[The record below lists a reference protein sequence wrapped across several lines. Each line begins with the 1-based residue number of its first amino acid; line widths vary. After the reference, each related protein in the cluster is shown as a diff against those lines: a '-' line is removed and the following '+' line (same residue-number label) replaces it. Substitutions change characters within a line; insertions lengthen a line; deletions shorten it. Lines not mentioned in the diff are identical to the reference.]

1 MADKI
6 TVDQVNELLAVLRTD
21 ASVDAKVQLVTAAKS
36 GIKQHNV
43 PDHAIPIL
51 FEALRTASSSQHA
64 ALVNAGFTGLNHLL
78 TRLSRQEP
86 KFLAKEAARTLPLIV
101 EKLGDVKE
109 KYRTLAQQSLV
120 TLYQAAPMDVERSLR
135 NTAMTGKNPR
145 AKETSMQW
153 LLQMHHEQGLPF
165 RAYVPVLMELLEDA
179 DGMVRDAAKATVIE
193 LFRSAPNAAK
203 TDLKK
208 QLKNFKV
215 RPAIEQAIVKEL
227 APTPGAPA
235 ADPIPRPE
243 SRAVR
248 QQAHPPLSTAPS
260 FAASVASLGERPIT
274 PMPDASRAEQVEPA
288 YVNTQRELDDIFKE
302 MHVWFEGK
310 ETEQNWL
317 KREESVTRLRRLL
330 AGNAADYTD
339 AFLNN
344 TRALL
349 DGIIKAVVTL
359 RTSLCKE
366 GCSLVQDI
374 AAAFGPGID
383 PMVEILM
390 QTLVKLSAGTKKIS
404 SQLANTTVEAIIANA
419 TYSTRILQHVW
430 GACQDKNVQPRTYA
444 TGWVKTIITK
454 EMGHKGHIEHSGGLE
469 IIEKCIKKGLA
480 DPNPGVR
487 ERMRATYWAFSGIW
501 PARAEVI
508 MTNLDNTAQ
517 KLLQNDPN
525 NPNSPKRPEGAAA
538 ATVRPGLGFSKST
551 TGASKPS
558 LRETMLAK
566 KKEAFATRNLPARP
580 GSAMAHF
587 SPVRTVSGSSN
598 ASSSSSSAAAAVATA
613 TGSSSAATFGRQRGE
628 GGLSVAPVR
637 PARRRPEL
645 HARPAT
651 AGPYSVRTHD
661 HPSAEQNSPPEKL
674 RTKAAITPKTLGASP
689 KRTAPRSRPGHQATA
704 SDSNLVTPSRAV
716 AAAPIN
722 KAAATAHKTGAA
734 AAATSSPRT
743 SPAKPKPGATRGAAV
758 KVPAAPPASASP
770 TRVRNKAEPKSAA
783 VPAPAT
789 VPGPEVEEMEVELET
804 EVAQEVPAET
814 DEVEPV
820 FAAEVEIPLDRSV
833 TPTSP
838 TPVKAVPARKVGPVA
853 LSPSDENALSSLVMS
868 PPLKVYE
875 DPFSDDQSTTTP
887 TAALFAPTVLEDRP
901 VNEDAGN
908 LARLPDESAAAI
920 ASAAAEAAAA
930 SVGSKDASAM
940 AVVDAMR
947 LEPSVVSTGVFPS
960 SPEKA
965 KQNARLLDSGIAK
978 VKAQALDVH
987 GFRKLQGII
996 RDASNAAMT
1005 NGLAAK
1011 TGAAAVFTDE
1021 RFDALLL
1028 GLFCYLE
1035 SPVTNV
1041 PPEKVQDVKAQIL
1054 ATIKLLLKKSRDRF
1068 QPHVSRGLEALLAA
1082 RAGYD
1087 ARTHMVAGLELM
1099 ADELVTLGDAA
1110 EIALVLTRV
1119 LSAAP
1124 PTSNGGNATKERT
1137 LTSPHSLSM
1146 GLHVLK
1152 VLVDA
1157 RPTFQPTDTEL
1168 AQLSGLAQRCLESS
1182 ESSVRMDAVQLCV
1195 AMHER
1200 VGDGRFWGALRGVK
1214 DDPKSLI
1221 TYYIV
1226 KRQRE
1231 NDQSVRV

>member
-21 ASVDAKVQLVTAAKS
+21 ASVDAKLQLVTAAKS

-64 ALVNAGFTGLNHLL
+64 ALVNAGFTGLNHLI

-86 KFLAKEAARTLPLIV
+86 KFLTKEAARTLPLIV

-135 NTAMTGKNPR
+135 NSAMTGKNPR
-145 AKETSMQW
+145 AKESSMQW
-153 LLQMHHEQGLPF
+153 LLQMHHEQGMPF

-179 DGMVRDAAKATVIE
+179 DGMVRDATKATVIE

-227 APTPGAPA
+227 GPTLSAPA
-235 ADPIPRPE
+235 TDPIPRPE
-243 SRAVR
+243 SRALR
-248 QQAHPPLSTAPS
+248 QQPPPLSTASS
-260 FAASVASLGERPIT
+260 FAASVASQSERPIT
-274 PMPDASRAEQVEPA
+274 PLPDVGHADQVDPA

-302 MHVWFEGK
+302 MHIWFEGR

-330 AGNAADYTD
+330 AGNATDYAD

-349 DGIIKAVVTL
+349 DGIIKAVTTL

-366 GCSLVQDI
+366 GCSLVQDV

-404 SQLANTTVEAIIANA
+404 SQLANTTVEAIISNA
-419 TYSTRILQHVW
+419 TYSTRILQHIW
-430 GACQDKNVQPRTYA
+430 GACQDKNVQPRMYA
-444 TGWVKTIITK
+444 AGWVKTIITRGV
-454 EMGHKGHIEHSGGLE
+454 GHKSHIEHSGGLE
-469 IIEKCIKKGLA
+469 VIEKCIKKGLA

-487 ERMRATYWAFSGIW
+487 ERMRATYWTFSGIW
-501 PARAEVI
+501 PTRAEAI
-508 MTNLDNTAQ
+508 MAALDNSAQ

-525 NPNSPKRPEGAAA
+525 NPNSPKKAES
-538 ATVRPGLGFSKST
+538 ATAPTARPGLGFSKST
-551 TGASKPS
+551 TGAPKPS
-558 LRETMLAK
+558 VREAMLAK
-566 KKEAFATRNLPARP
+566 KKEALATRNLPARP

-587 SPVRTVSGSSN
+587 SPVRTVSGSSHAST
-598 ASSSSSSAAAAVATA
+598 ASSTTTTTSASSAATTTSTA
-613 TGSSSAATFGRQRGE
+613 GTFGRQRGE

-637 PARRRPEL
+637 PTRRRPEL

-661 HPSAEQNSPPEKL
+661 HPSMEQNSPPEKL
-674 RTKAAITPKTLGASP
+674 RLKAAITPRTLGASP
-689 KRTAPRSRPGHQATA
+689 KRTVPRSRPGHQSTA
-704 SDSNLVTPSRAV
+704 SDSNLVTPLQAV
-716 AAAPIN
+716 AVAPIS
-722 KAAATAHKTGAA
+722 KATVTGNASAAETAL
-734 AAATSSPRT
+734 SPRI
-743 SPAKPKPGATRGAAV
+743 SPTKAKPSATRGATVKAPSAPHAV
-758 KVPAAPPASASP
+758 TSPSRLRTKVELDPSP
-770 TRVRNKAEPKSAA
+770 TLEPEVAENQPEPEAEVLPENGAEPTAK
-783 VPAPAT
+783 PIF
-789 VPGPEVEEMEVELET
+789 EV
-804 EVAQEVPAET
+804 
-814 DEVEPV
+814 
-820 FAAEVEIPLDRSV
+820 EVEIPLPRSI

-838 TPVKAVPARKVGPVA
+838 VPARAVQTRKAAPTVSVVE
-853 LSPSDENALSSLVMS
+853 DENAISSLVMS

-875 DPFSDDQSTTTP
+875 DPFSDDQAPATP
-887 TAALFAPTVLEDRP
+887 TATIFAPTVLEDRP
-901 VNEDAGN
+901 VNEDAGVS
-908 LARLPDESAAAI
+908 ATGGAAAVT
-920 ASAAAEAAAA
+920 APE
-930 SVGSKDASAM
+930 SVGESGVAG
-940 AVVDAMR
+940 VDAAR
-947 LEPSVVSTGVFPS
+947 QRPGTVSPSSFPS

-965 KQNARLLDSGIAK
+965 RQNVRLLDSGIAK

-996 RDASNAAMT
+996 RDASNAAIT
-1005 NGLAAK
+1005 NGLVSK
-1011 TGAAAVFTDE
+1011 TGAAALFTDE
-1021 RFDALLL
+1021 RFDGLLL
-1028 GLFCYLE
+1028 GLFAYLE

-1054 ATIKLLLKKSRDRF
+1054 ATIKLLLKRSRDRF

-1110 EIALVLTRV
+1110 EIAVVLTQV

-1124 PTSNGGNATKERT
+1124 GNGSSTDAAKRRT
-1137 LTSPHSLSM
+1137 LTSPHSQSM

-1157 RPTFQPTDTEL
+1157 RPAFHPTDTEL

-1182 ESSVRMDAVQLCV
+1182 ESGVRMDAVQLCV

-1200 VGDGRFWGALRGVK
+1200 VGDGRFWGAMRGVK

-1226 KRQRE
+1226 KRQR
-1231 NDQSVRV
+1231 DKQTVQA

>member
-179 DGMVRDAAKATVIE
+179 DGMVRDAAKATVID

-248 QQAHPPLSTAPS
+248 QQPPPMSTASS
-260 FAASVASLGERPIT
+260 FAASVSSLSERPIT

-288 YVNTQRELDDIFKE
+288 YVNTQRELEDIFKE
-302 MHVWFEGK
+302 MHIWFEGK

-330 AGNAADYTD
+330 AGNAADYAD

-366 GCSLVQDI
+366 GCSLIQDI

-454 EMGHKGHIEHSGGLE
+454 EMGHKSHIEHSGGLE
-469 IIEKCIKKGLA
+469 IVEKCIKKGLA

-487 ERMRATYWAFSGIW
+487 ERMRATYWTFAGIW

-508 MTNLDNTAQ
+508 MTGLDNTAQ

-525 NPNSPKRPEGAAA
+525 NPNSPKKPEGAAA
-538 ATVRPGLGFSKST
+538 TTVRPGLGFSKST
-551 TGASKPS
+551 TGAAPKPS

-566 KKEAFATRNLPARP
+566 KKEALATRNLPARP

-598 ASSSSSSAAAAVATA
+598 ASSSSAATASGSSATAA
-613 TGSSSAATFGRQRGE
+613 TGASGAATFGRQRGE

-661 HPSAEQNSPPEKL
+661 HTSAEQNSPPEKL
-674 RTKAAITPKTLGASP
+674 RAKAAITPKTLGASP

-716 AAAPIN
+716 AAAPV
-722 KAAATAHKTGAA
+722 KKSTAATAT
-734 AAATSSPRT
+734 TPRT
-743 SPAKPKPGATRGAAV
+743 SPAKPKPGPTRGAAV
-758 KVPAAPPASASP
+758 KAPAAPAASTSP
-770 TRVRNKAEPKSAA
+770 SRARKQAELK
-783 VPAPAT
+783 PAPAPAPT
-789 VPGPEVEEMEVELET
+789 TEQGAEMGVEMEAEAEADVEVKQEVDEVPEVEAEMEVE
-804 EVAQEVPAET
+804 PAR
-814 DEVEPV
+814 
-820 FAAEVEIPLDRSV
+820 AAEIEIPLERSI

-838 TPVKAVPARKVGPVA
+838 TPVKAVPPRKVQD
-853 LSPSDENALSSLVMS
+853 DENALSSLVMS

-875 DPFSDDQSTTTP
+875 DPFSDDQSTATP
-887 TAALFAPTVLEDRP
+887 TATIFAPTVLEDRP

-908 LARLPDESAAAI
+908 LTRLPDENI
-920 ASAAAEAAAA
+920 EPGAAAA
-930 SVGSKDASAM
+930 KSADASAM
-940 AVVDAMR
+940 AIADATR
-947 LEPSVVSTGVFPS
+947 LEPSTVSTGTFPS

-996 RDASNAAMT
+996 RDASNAT
-1005 NGLAAK
+1005 ITSNGLATK
-1011 TGAAAVFTDE
+1011 TGAAALFTDE

-1028 GLFCYLE
+1028 GLFSYLE

-1041 PPEKVQDVKAQIL
+1041 PPEKEQDVKAQIL

-1099 ADELVTLGDAA
+1099 ADELVTLGDAV

-1119 LSAAP
+1119 LSTAP
-1124 PTSNGGNATKERT
+1124 SSGSGNGSTIKGRT

-1157 RPTFQPTDTEL
+1157 RPTFHPTDSEL

-1182 ESSVRMDAVQLCV
+1182 ESGVRMDAVQLCV

-1231 NDQSVRV
+1231 TDQSVRA

>member
-6 TVDQVNELLAVLRTD
+6 TLDQVNELLGVLRTD

-43 PDHAIPIL
+43 PDHTIPIL

-153 LLQMHHEQGLPF
+153 LLQMHHEQNLPF

-193 LFRSAPNAAK
+193 LFRDAPNAAK

-227 APTPGAPA
+227 APTGASSSAVA
-235 ADPIPRPE
+235 ADPVPRPE
-243 SRAVR
+243 SVQAVR
-248 QQAHPPLSTAPS
+248 PKAPISTATS
-260 FAASVASLGERPIT
+260 FAASVSSLSERPIT
-274 PMPDASRAEQVEPA
+274 PMPDASRAEAVEPA

-330 AGNAADYTD
+330 AGNAGDYAE

-374 AAAFGPGID
+374 ANTFGAGID
-383 PMVEILM
+383 PMVEILL

-404 SQLANTTVEAIIANA
+404 SQLANTTVDAIISKA

-444 TGWVKTIITK
+444 SGWIKTIINK
-454 EMGHKGHIEHSGGLE
+454 EMHHKNHVEHSGGLE
-469 IIEKCIKKGLA
+469 LIEKCIKKGLV

-487 ERMRATYWAFSGIW
+487 ERMRATYWFFAGVW

-508 MTNLDNTAQ
+508 MTGLDGTAQ
-517 KLLQNDPN
+517 KLLQNDSN
-525 NPNSPKRPEGAAA
+525 NPNSPKKPEGAAEK
-538 ATVRPGLGFSKST
+538 VRPGLGFSKST

-558 LRETMLAK
+558 LREAMLAK
-566 KKEAFATRNLPARP
+566 KKEALATRNLPARP

-598 ASSSSSSAAAAVATA
+598 ASSSSTAAGTSGTSGAAAEAKFT
-613 TGSSSAATFGRQRGE
+613 RQRGE

-661 HPSAEQNSPPEKL
+661 HPSAEQSSPPE
-674 RTKAAITPKTLGASP
+674 RMRSKAAITPKTLGASP
-689 KRTAPRSRPGHQATA
+689 KRTGPGPRTRPGHQATA

-716 AAAPIN
+716 APPAT
-722 KAAATAHKTGAA
+722 KAAASRPGAA
-734 AAATSSPRT
+734 ASSPRT
-743 SPAKPKPGATRGAAV
+743 SPAKPKPGAVRGAAGH
-758 KVPAAPPASASP
+758 KALPAHASASP
-770 TRVRNKAEPKSAA
+770 TRVRNK
-783 VPAPAT
+783 PAPEP
-789 VPGPEVEEMEVELET
+789 VPEAELEEELEIIEKAPEVEIELPLPME
-804 EVAQEVPAET
+804 
-814 DEVEPV
+814 
-820 FAAEVEIPLDRSV
+820 RSV

-838 TPVKAVPARKVGPVA
+838 TPTKPAVARKVAPAAVAPPPVDEDDA
-853 LSPSDENALSSLVMS
+853 LNAMVMS

-875 DPFSDDQSTTTP
+875 DPFQDDQSTATP
-887 TAALFAPTVLEDRP
+887 TAAIFAPTVLEDRP

-908 LARLPDESAAAI
+908 LARLPSEDAGAGV
-920 ASAAAEAAAA
+920 EAAV
-930 SVGSKDASAM
+930 STDASAM
-940 AVVDAMR
+940 TVTDATR
-947 LEPSVVSTGVFPS
+947 LEPNAPPALFPS

-996 RDASNAAMT
+996 RDASNAAISNGMT
-1005 NGLAAK
+1005 TK
-1011 TGAAAVFTDE
+1011 TGAVALFTDD

-1028 GLFCYLE
+1028 GLFAYLE

-1054 ATIKLLLKKSRDRF
+1054 ATIKLLLKKSRDNF

-1087 ARTHMVAGLELM
+1087 ARTHMVAGLELL

-1110 EIALVLTRV
+1110 EIALVLTRA
-1119 LSAAP
+1119 LSGP
-1124 PTSNGGNATKERT
+1124 VNGASSPAKTKPI
-1137 LTSPHSLSM
+1137 TSPHSLSM

-1157 RPTFQPTDTEL
+1157 RPAFQPTDTEL
-1168 AQLSGLAQRCLESS
+1168 AQLSGLAQHCLESS
-1182 ESSVRMDAVQLCV
+1182 ESGVRMDAVQLCV
-1195 AMHER
+1195 AVHER
-1200 VGDGRFWGALRGVK
+1200 VGDARFWGALRGVK

-1231 NDQSVRV
+1231 QSV

>member
-21 ASVDAKVQLVTAAKS
+21 ASVDAKIQLVTLAKS

-64 ALVNAGFTGLNHLL
+64 ALVNAGFTGLNHLI

-86 KFLAKEAARTLPLIV
+86 KYLAKEAARTLPLIV

-193 LFRSAPNAAK
+193 LFRNAPNAAK

-227 APTPGAPA
+227 APSPNAPA

-248 QQAHPPLSTAPS
+248 QPPPLSTTSS
-260 FAASVASLGERPIT
+260 FAASVASQSERPVT
-274 PMPDASRAEQVEPA
+274 PLPDASHADQVDPA

-317 KREESVTRLRRLL
+317 KREQSVTRLRQLL
-330 AGNAADYTD
+330 AGNATNYADT
-339 AFLNN
+339 FLNN

-349 DGIIKAVVTL
+349 DGIIKAVTTL

-366 GCSLVQDI
+366 GCSLIQDI
-374 AAAFGPGID
+374 AVAFGPGID
-383 PMVEILM
+383 PMIELLM

-404 SQLANTTVEAIIANA
+404 SQLANTTVEVIISNA

-430 GACQDKNVQPRTYA
+430 GACQDKNVQPRMYA
-444 TGWVKTIITK
+444 TGWVKIIITRG
-454 EMGHKGHIEHSGGLE
+454 MGHRSHIEHSGGLD

-487 ERMRATYWAFSGIW
+487 ERMRATYWTFAGIW
-501 PARAEVI
+501 PARAEMI
-508 MTNLDNTAQ
+508 MTGLDNSAQ
-517 KLLQNDPN
+517 KLLQNDPH
-525 NPNSPKRPEGAAA
+525 NPNSPKKAESVPAS
-538 ATVRPGLGFSKST
+538 TVRPGLGFSKST

-566 KKEAFATRNLPARP
+566 KKEAQATRTLPARP

-587 SPVRTVSGSSN
+587 SPVRTVSGSSQ
-598 ASSSSSSAAAAVATA
+598 APSSSTTTTSGSSTA
-613 TGSSSAATFGRQRGE
+613 TVTSSAATFGRQRGE

-637 PARRRPEL
+637 PVRRRPEL
-645 HARPAT
+645 HVRPAT

-674 RTKAAITPKTLGASP
+674 RMKAAITPRTLGASP
-689 KRTAPRSRPGHQATA
+689 KRTAPRSRPGHQSTA
-704 SDSNLVTPSRAV
+704 SESNLVTSSQATAV
-716 AAAPIN
+716 APASKAAEVGHTGTAAP
-722 KAAATAHKTGAA
+722 AL
-734 AAATSSPRT
+734 SPQT
-743 SPAKPKPGATRGAAV
+743 SPAKPKPGAIRGATV
-758 KVPAAPPASASP
+758 KAPAMPHTPISPSRLRGKVEPSLTPAS
-770 TRVRNKAEPKSAA
+770 E
-783 VPAPAT
+783 
-789 VPGPEVEEMEVELET
+789 PEVIEDQFEPNAPTASGIEPEDMPEPAFAVEM
-804 EVAQEVPAET
+804 
-814 DEVEPV
+814 
-820 FAAEVEIPLDRSV
+820 EIPLPRPA

-838 TPVKAVPARKVGPVA
+838 TPTPVA
-853 LSPSDENALSSLVMS
+853 QAKKVAPVAPTLDDDHAISSMVMS

-875 DPFSDDQSTTTP
+875 DPFSEDQAAAMPP
-887 TAALFAPTVLEDRP
+887 TIVFAPTVLEDRP
-901 VNEDAGN
+901 VNEDAG
-908 LARLPDESAAAI
+908 LHI
-920 ASAAAEAAAA
+920 AGADVAAA
-930 SVGSKDASAM
+930 SESVGDSTIAA
-940 AVVDAMR
+940 VDAAR
-947 LEPSVVSTGVFPS
+947 LGPGMVSPSSLPS

-965 KQNARLLDSGIAK
+965 RQSARLLDSGIAK

-996 RDASNAAMT
+996 RDASSAAIT
-1005 NGLAAK
+1005 NGLVNK
-1011 TGAAAVFTDE
+1011 SGAALLFTDE

-1028 GLFCYLE
+1028 GLFAYLE

-1087 ARTHMVAGLELM
+1087 ARTHIVAGLELM

-1110 EIALVLTRV
+1110 EIAIVLTQV

-1124 PTSNGGNATKERT
+1124 GNASNGVSTATANGRK
-1137 LTSPHSLSM
+1137 LSSPHSLSM

-1157 RPTFQPTDTEL
+1157 RPAFHPTDTEL

-1182 ESSVRMDAVQLCV
+1182 ESGVRMDAVQLCV

-1200 VGDGRFWGALRGVK
+1200 VGDGRFWGAMRGVK

-1231 NDQSVRV
+1231 IKQTAHA

>member
-6 TVDQVNELLAVLRTD
+6 TLDQVNELLGVLRTD
-21 ASVDAKVQLVTAAKS
+21 ASVETKVQLVTAAKS

-43 PDHAIPIL
+43 PDHAIPVL

-109 KYRTLAQQSLV
+109 KYRSLAQQSLV

-153 LLQMHHEQGLPF
+153 LLQMHHEHSLPF

-193 LFRSAPNAAK
+193 LFRGAPSAAK

-227 APTPGAPA
+227 APTGASSASSSAVAEPA
-235 ADPIPRPE
+235 PRPD
-243 SRAVR
+243 SARAVR
-248 QQAHPPLSTAPS
+248 PQAPLSTASS
-260 FAASVASLGERPIT
+260 FAASVSSLSERPIT
-274 PMPDASRAEQVEPA
+274 PMPDVSRAESVEPA

-330 AGNAADYTD
+330 AGNAADYAD

-344 TRALL
+344 ARALL
-349 DGIIKAVVTL
+349 DGIIKAIVTL

-366 GCSLVQDI
+366 GCSLIQDM
-374 AAAFGPGID
+374 ATTFGPGID
-383 PMVEILM
+383 PMVEILL

-404 SQLANTTVEAIIANA
+404 SQLANTTVEAIIAKA

-444 TGWVKTIITK
+444 SGWVKTIITK
-454 EMGHKGHIEHSGGLE
+454 EMHHKNHVEHSGGLDL
-469 IIEKCIKKGLA
+469 IEKCIKKGLL

-487 ERMRATYWAFSGIW
+487 ERMRATYWCFAGVW

-508 MTNLDNTAQ
+508 MTGLDSTAQ
-517 KLLQNDPN
+517 KLLQNDSN
-525 NPNSPKRPEGAAA
+525 NPNSPKKPEGAAA
-538 ATVRPGLGFSKST
+538 DKARPGLGFSKST

-558 LRETMLAK
+558 LREAMLAK
-566 KKEAFATRNLPARP
+566 KKETLASRHLPARP

-598 ASSSSSSAAAAVATA
+598 VSASSSAAPSSGTA
-613 TGSSSAATFGRQRGE
+613 EAKFGRQRGE

-637 PARRRPEL
+637 PTRRRPEL

-661 HPSAEQNSPPEKL
+661 HPSAEHSSPPERL
-674 RTKAAITPKTLGASP
+674 RSKAAITPKTLGASP
-689 KRTAPRSRPGHQATA
+689 KRTGPGAVPGPRTRPGHQTTA
-704 SDSNLVTPSRAV
+704 SDSNLLTPSRAV
-716 AAAPIN
+716 AAPPVT
-722 KAAATAHKTGAA
+722 KTAAGGAHRPGATATA
-734 AAATSSPRT
+734 SSPRT
-743 SPAKPKPGATRGAAV
+743 SPAKPKPGAVRGVAGHKATH
-758 KVPAAPPASASP
+758 APPASTSP
-770 TRVRNKAEPKSAA
+770 SRVRNKPAHAPEPVPEAEPEPELEIMEKA
-783 VPAPAT
+783 
-789 VPGPEVEEMEVELET
+789 PEVEIEL
-804 EVAQEVPAET
+804 
-814 DEVEPV
+814 
-820 FAAEVEIPLDRSV
+820 PLERSA

-838 TPVKAVPARKVGPVA
+838 TPTKPAAARKAAPAAGPAPVDDDDA
-853 LSPSDENALSSLVMS
+853 LSAMVMS

-875 DPFSDDQSTTTP
+875 DPFSEDQSTATP
-887 TAALFAPTVLEDRP
+887 TATIFAPTVLEDRP

-908 LARLPDESAAAI
+908 LARLPDEGAGLAVASTMSADA
-920 ASAAAEAAAA
+920 ASATTTT
-930 SVGSKDASAM
+930 DTT
-940 AVVDAMR
+940 R
-947 LEPSVVSTGVFPS
+947 LEPTASPALFPS
-960 SPEKA
+960 LPEKA

-996 RDASNAAMT
+996 REASNSAISNGMT
-1005 NGLAAK
+1005 TK
-1011 TGAAAVFTDE
+1011 TGAAALFTDE

-1028 GLFCYLE
+1028 GLFAYLE

-1054 ATIKLLLKKSRDRF
+1054 ATIKLLLKKSRDNF
-1068 QPHVSRGLEALLAA
+1068 QPHISRGLEALLAA

-1087 ARTHMVAGLELM
+1087 ARAHMVAGLELL

-1110 EIALVLTRV
+1110 EIALVLTRA
-1119 LSAAP
+1119 LTDQNDGPHGAAGPVP
-1124 PTSNGGNATKERT
+1124 PGKVKAI
-1137 LTSPHSLSM
+1137 TSPHSLSM

-1157 RPTFQPTDTEL
+1157 RPDFYPTDTEL
-1168 AQLSGLAQRCLESS
+1168 AQLSGLAQRCIESS
-1182 ESSVRMDAVQLCV
+1182 ESGVRMDAVQLCV

-1200 VGDGRFWGALRGVK
+1200 VGDARFWGALRGVK

-1231 NDQSVRV
+1231 QSV